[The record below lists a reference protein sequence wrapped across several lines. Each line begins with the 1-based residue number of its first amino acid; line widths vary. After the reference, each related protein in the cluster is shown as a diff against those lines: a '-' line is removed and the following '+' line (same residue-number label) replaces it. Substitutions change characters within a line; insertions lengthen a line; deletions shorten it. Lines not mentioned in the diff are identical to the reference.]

1 MRIEEINY
9 SKDISVRSFNVCNGN
24 NLRDLTSILIYYRYN
39 KTFNKLKN
47 IGRKLNEELTA
58 LYFKYSEF
66 NKFFIDNLFA
76 QKNKINSIV
85 NENFKKLSIISQNG
99 LNKYLNNDLDIC
111 NIYIKIFSNKKFTPL
126 NLNNIGNNS
135 IPEIN
140 TFINEIK
147 YLVFHMNKEGILE
160 LKDMSLLKLES
171 SLISKISNFTRTQR
185 EIVNSFI
192 ETNFSN
198 LSNRSSNALTSFLNR
213 NLKIQNIS
221 EKILTNDT
229 FNFRDLNNVGIK
241 MEIELNIFID
251 SIKEFIEKVSEIE
264 DENDLTIIR
273 NRFFIEKTFSI
284 SSIPYEILESQS
296 IFKLVDFLIC
306 EDAIFEKREN
316 IIFQKTFKIYNN
328 QPELIF
334 DEIAEELDISR
345 ERIRQIRNKCLVD
358 LFKNLQF
365 LKRIDDDLYQKYGFD
380 ENQMLIFIGQDLN
393 DQINEINNTT
403 FSREFSTI
411 IIYSY
416 FSDKFD
422 LVGNIEDVLQPRYFN
437 SKDRHY
443 WDNFYLVSKKI
454 SCLFNFMDFAN
465 DINKRS
471 IERLEESYYFNFK
484 SYLLSFSTSTNL
496 EVLSNISKVA
506 EKILNSEFGLYIDT
520 DDNIRFTRNSLKQ
533 AYQYA
538 YEALKLLGKPSKV
551 NEITKKV
558 EELHPDYETND
569 AKVRTSMKRNNG
581 FVPIGRSSIFGLKE
595 WENELENFKGGTI
608 RQIVAEYLTNNS
620 SPKNYSDIT
629 SYVLQF
635 RPKTNENSIIH
646 NLKLDESKAFIFF
659 KKSFVGLSNKIYDK
673 TLVSLTNSDAIE
685 KKSWQERYT
694 ELTEFLA
701 LNNRLPFSSGCP
713 ENEIKLYRWYKI
725 QVGKT
730 INGEI
735 EDEKSN
741 LINEV
746 INTFAKGESSRRT
759 SLNIIRSSKN
769 VRINSKYTLDDLFE
783 FIINKKRMPD
793 SRDPAEG
800 SLYQF
805 YYRNKKTLENID
817 SLSGQEL
824 NLMELIEKYGSS
836 KQPKY
841 TIDELMEF
849 IMINKRMPDS
859 KETNERGLYRFAY
872 KQKKLLEEGDLDQ
885 FEENKF
891 IEIIKIIQNNM
902 YENKRN

>member
-47 IGRKLNEELTA
+47 IGRKSNEELTA

-85 NENFKKLSIISQNG
+85 NENFKKLSIRSQNG

-147 YLVFHMNKEGILE
+147 YLVFHMNEEGILE

-198 LSNRSSNALTSFLNR
+198 LSNRSSNAITSFLNK

-251 SIKEFIEKVSEIE
+251 SIKEFIEKVSKIE

-284 SSIPYEILESQS
+284 SLIPYEILESQS
-296 IFKLVDFLIC
+296 IFKLVDFLIS
-306 EDAIFEKREN
+306 EDAIFEKKEN

-581 FVPIGRSSIFGLKE
+581 FVPIGRRSIFGLIE

-608 RQIVAEYLTNNS
+608 RSIVSEYLES
-620 SPKNYSDIT
+620 EVEPKHISGIAK
-629 SYVLQF
+629 YVLNY
-635 RPKTNENSIIH
+635 RPNTYERSILD
-646 NLKLDESKAFIFF
+646 NLKADETRTFIFF
-659 KKSFVGLSNKIYDK
+659 KNSTIGLQSKKYDNSFVELNQIKLLE
-673 TLVSLTNSDAIE
+673 T
-685 KKSWQERYT
+685 KSWEQRYND
-694 ELTEFLA
+694 FA
-701 LNNRLPFSSGCP
+701 QFISINNRLPYSSGCP
-713 ENEIKLYRWYKI
+713 NEEIKLFRWYKV
-725 QVGKT
+725 QEGK
-730 INGEI
+730 IKNG
-735 EDEKSN
+735 K
-741 LINEV
+741 
-746 INTFAKGESSRRT
+746 
-759 SLNIIRSSKN
+759 
-769 VRINSKYTLDDLFE
+769 LD
-783 FIINKKRMPD
+783 
-793 SRDPAEG
+793 
-800 SLYQF
+800 
-805 YYRNKKTLENID
+805 
-817 SLSGQEL
+817 
-824 NLMELIEKYGSS
+824 IEKCNLLD
-836 KQPKY
+836 KITNQF
-841 TIDELMEF
+841 D
-849 IMINKRMPDS
+849 R
-859 KETNERGLYRFAY
+859 KETNRKRKSNNAERYIGLKHFVLLNKRLPSANKTGEESMYQFFY
-872 KQKKLLEEGDLDQ
+872 KQRKLLEQGDLNQ
-885 FEENKF
+885 LEENNF
-891 IEIIKIIQNNM
+891 IEIAKLIKNHT